1 MAEFPGQSI
10 GGVNQG
16 GIQPSYYVDATGA
29 QFWGVQTK
37 INNGTVYQYVV
48 YRQAP
53 GATIPTI
60 AWQHVGGQGNL
71 CPQPDGRLVA
81 VVFRAPGES
90 APILARTVPGWVA
103 RGS

>member
-16 GIQPSYYVDATGA
+16 GVQPSYYVDAAGN

-37 INNGTVYQYVV
+37 LGALYQYIV
-48 YRQAP
+48 YKQDWT
-53 GATIPTI
+53 GAISI
-60 AWQHVGGQGNL
+60 AWSHVGGQGNL

-90 APILARTVPGWVA
+90 APILARTVPGWVS

>member
-16 GIQPSYYVDATGA
+16 GVQPSYYVDAAGN

-37 INNGTVYQYVV
+37 LGALYQYVV
-48 YRQAP
+48 YKQDWT
-53 GATIPTI
+53 GAISI

-81 VVFRAPGES
+81 VVFRAPGEN
-90 APILARTVPGWVA
+90 APILARTVPGWVS

>member
-16 GIQPSYYVDATGA
+16 GVQPSYYVDAAGN

-37 INNGTVYQYVV
+37 LGALYQYIV
-48 YRQAP
+48 YKQDWT
-53 GATIPTI
+53 GAISI

-81 VVFRAPGES
+81 VVFRAPGEN
-90 APILARTVPGWVA
+90 APILARTVPGWVS

>member
-16 GIQPSYYVDATGA
+16 GVQPSYYVDAAGN

-37 INNGTVYQYVV
+37 LGALYQYVV
-48 YRQAP
+48 YKQDWT
-53 GATIPTI
+53 GAISI

-71 CPQPDGRLVA
+71 CPQPDGRLLVA
-81 VVFRAPGES
+81 VVFRAPGEN
-90 APILARTVPGWVA
+90 APILARTVPGWVS